1 MVLRS
6 AQFNSRM
13 ETEMELVKV
22 LKILSAYIA
31 DWKYP
36 ISAEHDVIIFNVDY
50 NSIPKDVLETL
61 DGMGCFYSEEYDS
74 LIMFV

>member
-1 MVLRS
+1 M
-6 AQFNSRM
+6 
-13 ETEMELVKV
+13 EMELVKV
-22 LKILSAYIA
+22 LKILAAYID

-61 DGMGCFYSEEYDS
+61 DEMGCFYSEEYDS